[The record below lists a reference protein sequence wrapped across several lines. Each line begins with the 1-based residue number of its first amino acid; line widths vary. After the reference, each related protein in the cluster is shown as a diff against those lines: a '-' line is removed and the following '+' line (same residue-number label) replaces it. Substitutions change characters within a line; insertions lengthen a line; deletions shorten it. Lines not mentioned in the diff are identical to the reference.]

1 MASTI
6 DYKDFVLEQLNLL
19 DNITFKKMM
28 GEYLLYYNG
37 ILFGGVYD
45 NRLLVKRVESNEKYN
60 MEESIPYEGSK
71 PMYLVEELDNKE
83 ILKNIVIDTCK
94 ALLKKWMKKAP
105 NLFD

>member
-94 ALLKKWMKKAP
+94 ALLKK
-105 NLFD
+105 

>member
-6 DYKDFVLEQLNLL
+6 DYKDFILDQLDLL

-37 ILFGGVYD
+37 ILFGGIYD
-45 NRLLVKRVESNEKYN
+45 NRLLVKKVESNEKYN
-60 MEESIPYEGSK
+60 MEEAIPYEGGK

-83 ILKNIVIDTCK
+83 MLKNIVIDTCK
-94 ALLKKWMKKAP
+94 VLLEK
-105 NLFD
+105 

>member
-45 NRLLVKRVESNEKYN
+45 NRLLVKKVESNGKYN
-60 MEESIPYEGSK
+60 MEESIPYEGGR
-71 PMYLVEELDNKE
+71 PMYLVEKLDNKE
-83 ILKNIVIDTCK
+83 VLKNIVVDTCK
-94 ALLKKWMKKAP
+94 VLLK
-105 NLFD
+105 NE